1 MIDKF
6 RLLIENFSEFWI
18 LCTAVELDIFERIN
32 KGSGSIYE
40 VAENW
45 HRETVEALCNCLVA
59 YNYLEKSGNEYK
71 LTEES
76 KKYLLK
82 DSPDYIGYFAES
94 ARVFDI
100 LSKFTS
106 FIVEG
111 ERIEINNSGWEIVT
125 KMSAILG
132 KELPEFLFER
142 IPILKTNCSILDLG
156 CGRMRESIT
165 MAELNPQLNVVGVE
179 SNSKIIED
187 AYKEIRKKNLSDR
200 VVIKKEKLADFSTE
214 KTFDVVF
221 LNHIIHCL
229 PHEINIALLKNI
241 RNWTKPSG
249 SVVIFDDL
257 LDDNKTSPKE
267 SVKKNL
273 LTKIF
278 NSKIYSESELNELL
292 HNSGFKEIEKYKY
305 QKRRILVIGKSI

>member
-18 LCTAVELDIFERIN
+18 LCTAVELDIFKRIN

-94 ARVFDI
+94 ARHFDI
-100 LSKFTS
+100 LSQYTTHIKDRKSFTFSEKFWETMVKLS
-106 FIVEG
+106 SYAEEG
-111 ERIEINNSGWEIVT
+111 MIQNLIE
-125 KMSAILG
+125 KFP
-132 KELPEFLFER
+132 ELQEKKLR
-142 IPILKTNCSILDLG
+142 ILDLG
-156 CGRMRESIT
+156 CGKMNQSIQLAKINPNISVMGVDSSKGIVNQMT
-165 MAELNPQLNVVGVE
+165 DYLKKNNLTHQIRIIHDNIENYDTTKKYDVIFINHLLHCLKNETNEQLIKKTKNWLNQDG
-179 SNSKIIED
+179 KII
-187 AYKEIRKKNLSDR
+187 
-200 VVIKKEKLADFSTE
+200 
-214 KTFDVVF
+214 
-221 LNHIIHCL
+221 
-229 PHEINIALLKNI
+229 
-241 RNWTKPSG
+241 
-249 SVVIFDDL
+249 IFEDL
-257 LDDNKTSPKE
+257 LNDDKVSPKE

-273 LTKIF
+273 LVKSL
-278 NSKIYSESELNELL
+278 NSKIYTITELNLL
-292 HNSGFKEIEKYKY
+292 LSASDFKNI
-305 QKRRILVIGKSI
+305 QFISLGRRIIVIGGV